1 MFNLNNKIFPK
12 LDKLRYD
19 IFITNMKK
27 WINVLIWNCK
37 WRIFFRKIF
46 YRKKIFLYE
55 RKFNMYLQIDIYLP
69 FIPFLFNFYSCKQLY
84 LFILTIFIF
93 FINLSFFNSF
103 FELIYN
109 IIKYKISKQIYL
121 STTVIIYFEFHL
133 RLMRLKIT
141 AIISKT

>member
-1 MFNLNNKIFPK
+1 
-12 LDKLRYD
+12 
-19 IFITNMKK
+19 
-27 WINVLIWNCK
+27 
-37 WRIFFRKIF
+37 
-46 YRKKIFLYE
+46 
-55 RKFNMYLQIDIYLP
+55 MYLQIDIYLP

-141 AIISKT
+141 TIISKTQNYRFSTQLFLEVNRRSYISFYLFIKIKIKMRNTIFKFNCLMFFIIVFQD